1 MASNGGDFM
10 KGSSLGY
17 LLRTGFKNVY
27 MNRLM
32 SFASIGVLVACLML
46 IGSAILFSLNV
57 RSIVG
62 AIEEQNEMVAYMPSG
77 TTDREA
83 KVMLNKIESFED
95 VAKCV
100 YVSPQEAW
108 ELEKQKWGEV
118 SSFVETS
125 VDGEDLGDILPP
137 TFRIK
142 LANMNP
148 ESLVQVKQQLM
159 SAGFKSEDINSPAD
173 EATIL
178 TNLESAISTVGAVIV
193 LLLAIVSIV
202 IIANT
207 IKITIFSR
215 RKEISIMRLVGATNT
230 FIKLPFIIEGMLIGL
245 ISASLAFGLLWVV
258 YDYAMQYMTQNPS
271 TWLELASSNLVNFK
285 DISYY
290 MLGGFACGGGVLG
303 IVGSSLFIRKHLKS

>member
-1 MASNGGDFM
+1 M
-10 KGSSLGY
+10 KGSSFGY
-17 LLRTGFKNVY
+17 LLKTGFKNVY

-57 RSIVG
+57 RAIVG
-62 AIEEQNEMVAYMPSG
+62 AIEDQNEMVAYLPVG

-83 KVMLNKIESFED
+83 KVVGNKIESF
-95 VAKCV
+95 ANIASCT

-108 ELEKQKWGEV
+108 ELEKQKWGDA
-118 SSFVETS
+118 SDFVETS
-125 VDGEDLGDILPP
+125 VDGEELGDILPP

-142 LANMNP
+142 LVEMSP
-148 ESLVQVKQQLM
+148 DSLEKTRKQLITD
-159 SAGFKSEDINSPAD
+159 AGIKEEDIKTPQQ

-193 LLLAIVSIV
+193 IILALVSVV

-215 RKEISIMRLVGATNT
+215 RKEINIMKLVGATNT
-230 FIKLPFIIEGMLIGL
+230 FIKLPFVIEGMLIGL
-245 ISASLAFGLLWVV
+245 ISALLAFGFLWVA
-258 YDYAMQYMTQNPS
+258 YDYAMQYMTQNPT
-271 TWLELASSNLVNFK
+271 TWLEIAANNLIDFK

-290 MLGGFACGGGVLG
+290 MMAGFAIAGSGLG
-303 IVGSSLFIRKHLKS
+303 IIGSSLFIRKHLKV

>member
-1 MASNGGDFM
+1 M
-10 KGSSLGY
+10 KGSSFGY
-17 LLRTGFKNVY
+17 LLKTGFKNVY

-57 RSIVG
+57 RAIVG
-62 AIEEQNEMVAYMPSG
+62 AIEDQNEMVAYLPVG

-83 KVMLNKIESFED
+83 KVVGNKIESF
-95 VAKCV
+95 ANIASCT

-108 ELEKQKWGEV
+108 ELEKQKWGDA
-118 SSFVETS
+118 SDFVETS
-125 VDGEDLGDILPP
+125 VDGEELGDILPP

-142 LANMNP
+142 LVEMSP
-148 ESLVQVKQQLM
+148 DSLEKTRKQLITD
-159 SAGFKSEDINSPAD
+159 AGIKEEDIKTPQQ

-178 TNLESAISTVGAVIV
+178 TNLESAISTIGAVIV
-193 LLLAIVSIV
+193 IILALVSVV

-215 RKEISIMRLVGATNT
+215 RKEINIMKLVGATNT
-230 FIKLPFIIEGMLIGL
+230 FIKLPFVIEGMLIGL
-245 ISASLAFGLLWVV
+245 ISALLAFGFLWVA
-258 YDYAMQYMTQNPS
+258 YDYAMQYMTQNPT
-271 TWLELASSNLVNFK
+271 TWLEIAANNLIDFK

-290 MLGGFACGGGVLG
+290 VMAGFAIAGSGLG
-303 IVGSSLFIRKHLKS
+303 IIGSSLFIRKHLKV

>member
-1 MASNGGDFM
+1 M
-10 KGSSLGY
+10 KGSSFGY
-17 LLRTGFKNVY
+17 LLKTGFKNVY

-57 RSIVG
+57 RAIVG
-62 AIEEQNEMVAYMPSG
+62 AIEDQNEMVAYLPVG

-83 KVMLNKIESFED
+83 KVVGNKIESF
-95 VAKCV
+95 ANIASCT

-108 ELEKQKWGEV
+108 ELEKQKWGDA
-118 SSFVETS
+118 SDFVETS
-125 VDGEDLGDILPP
+125 VDGEELGDILPP

-142 LANMNP
+142 LVEMSP
-148 ESLVQVKQQLM
+148 DSLEKTRKQLITD
-159 SAGFKSEDINSPAD
+159 AGIKEEDIKTPQQ

-193 LLLAIVSIV
+193 LILALVSVV

-215 RKEISIMRLVGATNT
+215 RKEINIMKLVGATNT
-230 FIKLPFIIEGMLIGL
+230 FIKLPFVIEGMLIGL
-245 ISASLAFGLLWVV
+245 ISALLAFGFLWVA
-258 YDYAMQYMTQNPS
+258 YDYAMQYMTQNPT
-271 TWLELASSNLVNFK
+271 TWLEIAANNLIDFK

-290 MLGGFACGGGVLG
+290 MMAGFAIAGSGLG
-303 IVGSSLFIRKHLKS
+303 IIGSSLFIRKHLKV

>member
-1 MASNGGDFM
+1 M
-10 KGSSLGY
+10 KGSSFGY
-17 LLRTGFKNVY
+17 LLKTGFKNVY

-57 RSIVG
+57 RAIVG
-62 AIEEQNEMVAYMPSG
+62 AIEDQNEMVAYLPVG

-83 KVMLNKIESFED
+83 KVVGNKIESF
-95 VAKCV
+95 ANIASCT

-108 ELEKQKWGEV
+108 ELEKQKWGDA
-118 SSFVETS
+118 SDFVETS
-125 VDGEDLGDILPP
+125 VDGEELGDILPP

-142 LANMNP
+142 LVEMSP
-148 ESLVQVKQQLM
+148 DSLEKTRKQLITD
-159 SAGFKSEDINSPAD
+159 AGIKEEDIKTPQQ

-178 TNLESAISTVGAVIV
+178 TNLESAISTIGAVIV
-193 LLLAIVSIV
+193 IILALVSVV

-215 RKEISIMRLVGATNT
+215 RKEINIMKLVGATNT
-230 FIKLPFIIEGMLIGL
+230 FIKLPFVIEGMLIGL
-245 ISASLAFGLLWVV
+245 ISALLAFGFLWVA
-258 YDYAMQYMTQNPS
+258 YDYAMQYMTQNPT
-271 TWLELASSNLVNFK
+271 TWLEIAANNLIDFK

-290 MLGGFACGGGVLG
+290 MMAGFAIAGSGLG
-303 IVGSSLFIRKHLKS
+303 IIGSSLFIRKHLKV